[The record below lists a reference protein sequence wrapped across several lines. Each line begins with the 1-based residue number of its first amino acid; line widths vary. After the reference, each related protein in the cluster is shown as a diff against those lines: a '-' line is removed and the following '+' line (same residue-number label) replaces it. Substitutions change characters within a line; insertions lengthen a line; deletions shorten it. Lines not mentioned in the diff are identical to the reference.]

1 MIKKDS
7 DRERIILSLGGSLIV
22 PDGGINIQFLKDFNA
37 FIRRRLKENPR
48 RQFFIVAGGGRLAR
62 HYRDAGHEVIG
73 HKLTNEDM
81 DWLGIHAT
89 RLNAHLLRT
98 IFRDI
103 AHPYIIKHYD
113 IIRKVEEPVAIAAG
127 WKPGW
132 STDYD
137 AVLLAEDYHAES
149 VVNLSNIDRVYDKD
163 PRLVPDAHP
172 IETIGWSAYRKIVGK
187 TWVPGMNAPFDP
199 VASERAESLGL
210 KVVVLKGD
218 NWKNLERYF
227 NGEKFVGTVI
237 GGL

>member
-1 MIKKDS
+1 MERSSKK
-7 DRERIILSLGGSLIV
+7 ERFVLSVGGSLIV
-22 PDGGINIQFLKDFNA
+22 PDGGVGISFLKGFNT
-37 FIRRRLKENPR
+37 FIRRQLKKNPR
-48 RQFFIVAGGGRLAR
+48 RQFFIVAGGGLLAR
-62 HYRDAGHEVIG
+62 HYRDAGHEVVG
-73 HKLTNEDM
+73 HKLTNDDM

-98 IFRDI
+98 VFRDI

-113 IIRKVEEPVAIAAG
+113 IIRKVMEPVAVAAG

-137 AVLLAEDYHAES
+137 AVLLAEDYRADT
-149 VVNLSNIDRVYDKD
+149 VVNLSNIDHVYDKD
-163 PRLVPDAHP
+163 PRTNPDAKP
-172 IETIGWSAYRKIVGK
+172 IEVISWKDYRKLSGA

-199 VASERAESLGL
+199 VASARAQKLGL

-227 NGEKFVGTVI
+227 SGERFVGTTI
-237 GGL
+237 GE